1 MLPVALTCPLWWVAR
16 WTARMLASLAVAVAV
31 ACSLG
36 AATLPV
42 GAAAAAQAAPVTEL
56 ASAVPAPSWSTTR
69 PALQLGAR
77 AVPEPGD
84 RPEDAGRAPSGA
96 TAFDAGLVLPGGTTA
111 DRGRVARASTGA
123 AAGDVVAG
131 TGQQALPVGSGSP
144 LAAWRT
150 VVAAVSKERVPRG
163 TAPAALGSRAPPTR

>member
-1 MLPVALTCPLWWVAR
+1 
-16 WTARMLASLAVAVAV
+16 MLASLAVAV

-42 GAAAAAQAAPVTEL
+42 GAAAAAQAAPVAEL
-56 ASAVPAPSWSTTR
+56 TSAVPAPPWSTTP

-77 AVPEPGD
+77 AVPGD

-96 TAFDAGLVLPGGTTA
+96 TAFDAGLALPGGTTA

-123 AAGDVVAG
+123 AAGEVVAG

-150 VVAAVSKERVPRG
+150 VAAAVSKERVPRG
-163 TAPAALGSRAPPTR
+163 TAPAAPGSRAPPTR